1 MDSALGNCPKCGAV
15 ITDEHE
21 YSWCDYCGEPLP
33 SDLAAR
39 VPQVHAIRPWEEAS
53 TAPLPVP
60 PPQEARVVIGDIK
73 MRFGGTTVFMFLRRS
88 IAYLIDCSLVFLL
101 VRPAEFTERLVGDL
115 SPLARFGLQLLAPCI
130 CWFYI
135 VGSHARWGCTFG
147 KFMCGLQVAS
157 LDGSIPPPLKNAFL
171 RAVPL
176 IIVGS
181 LDLVIAMFA
190 PRSWRADI
198 FSSWGW
204 HGNIWIT
211 LALLWVACD
220 IFVALVTGAYRSLHD
235 IIGGT
240 LVIRE
245 GQVRRPQQAENRPNL
260 AKLIASV
267 ACLIAVIAWAWLAVV
282 MTGMGGNR
290 TIPEAQQRDDKKSF
304 DEQLQETQA
313 TTHTLDDTS
322 NIFPSFHLPSLPSEE
337 TQNDT
342 SLRSSTTNSA
352 KERLESIYSE
362 SGRTQRR
369 IRFHFQ
375 AVPGAPQA
383 PFTVNPPPSPPP

>member
-1 MDSALGNCPKCGAV
+1 
-15 ITDEHE
+15 
-21 YSWCDYCGEPLP
+21 
-33 SDLAAR
+33 
-39 VPQVHAIRPWEEAS
+39 
-53 TAPLPVP
+53 
-60 PPQEARVVIGDIK
+60 
-73 MRFGGTTVFMFLRRS
+73 
-88 IAYLIDCSLVFLL
+88 
-101 VRPAEFTERLVGDL
+101 
-115 SPLARFGLQLLAPCI
+115 
-130 CWFYI
+130 
-135 VGSHARWGCTFG
+135 
-147 KFMCGLQVAS
+147 
-157 LDGSIPPPLKNAFL
+157 
-171 RAVPL
+171 
-176 IIVGS
+176 
-181 LDLVIAMFA
+181 
-190 PRSWRADI
+190 
-198 FSSWGW
+198 
-204 HGNIWIT
+204 
-211 LALLWVACD
+211 VACD
-220 IFVALVTGAYRSLHD
+220 IFVALVTCGYRSLHD

-240 LVIRE
+240 LVTKE
-245 GQVRRPQQAENRPNL
+245 GLTNRGKDRRPQQAENRPNL

-267 ACLIAVIAWAWLAVV
+267 ACLIAFVAFTWLAVV

-290 TIPEAQQRDDKKSF
+290 TIPEAQQRYEKKSF
-304 DEQLQETQA
+304 DEQLQEIQA